1 MIGAYS
7 GEDGYEWV
15 KSFQEAIT
23 ENSDLIYNTLKSIP
37 GIEVAKPEGTF
48 MIYAQFD
55 KYLEDKGMTIDE
67 LQKKGVKYGVIWQD
81 GRPFHAPNSI
91 RLNMAIPTEACA
103 EMARRLKE
111 YIL

>member
-1 MIGAYS
+1 M
-7 GEDGYEWV
+7 
-15 KSFQEAIT
+15 K
-23 ENSDLIYNTLKSIP
+23 
-37 GIEVAKPEGTF
+37 
-48 MIYAQFD
+48 
-55 KYLEDKGMTIDE
+55 

-91 RLNMAIPTEACA
+91 RMNMAIPTEAAA

>member
-1 MIGAYS
+1 
-7 GEDGYEWV
+7 
-15 KSFQEAIT
+15 
-23 ENSDLIYNTLKSIP
+23 
-37 GIEVAKPEGTF
+37 

-55 KYLEDKGMTIDE
+55 KYLEEKGMTIDE

-91 RLNMAIPTEACA
+91 RLNMAVPTEACA